1 MKELLNVL
9 LINTWVTPTK
19 RVLYLSYLDKTFSV
33 RTRFHWMEG
42 YLRYV
47 THVDKRDFVRFERAN
62 SADLLL
68 SR

>member
-1 MKELLNVL
+1 MKEFLNVL
-9 LINTWVTPTK
+9 LTKTYVTPTK
-19 RVLYLSYLDKTFSV
+19 RVLYLSYLGKTFNV
-33 RTRFHWMEG
+33 CTRLHWKEG

-47 THVDKRDFVRFERAN
+47 PHVDKRDFVRFERAN